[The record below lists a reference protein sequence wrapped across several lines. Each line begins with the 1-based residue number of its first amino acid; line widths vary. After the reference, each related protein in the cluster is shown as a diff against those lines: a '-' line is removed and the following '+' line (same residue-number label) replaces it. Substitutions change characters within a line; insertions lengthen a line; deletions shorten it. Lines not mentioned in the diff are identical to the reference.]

1 MWKQIEMLE
10 NHADMLTDLVD
21 VRIFICQVRTINN
34 TVSAEASSIDSSN
47 VKKYSLPEPEG
58 SMTQTTSPSLIVK
71 H

>member
-34 TVSAEASSIDSSN
+34 NVPLEASSN
-47 VKKYSLPEPEG
+47 
-58 SMTQTTSPSLIVK
+58 
-71 H
+71 